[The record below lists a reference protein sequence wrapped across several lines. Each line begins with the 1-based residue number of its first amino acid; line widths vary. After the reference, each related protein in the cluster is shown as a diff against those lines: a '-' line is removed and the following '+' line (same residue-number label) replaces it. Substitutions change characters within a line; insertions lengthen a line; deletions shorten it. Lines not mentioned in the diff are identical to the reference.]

1 MITAPQLEQSLLLFV
16 RDKLAAPGIAT
27 SINRDTRLFEDRVV
41 DSLKIL
47 ELIAFV
53 QSQIGRKIPDSQIVL
68 ANFRSIAT
76 ISRVFT
82 GVDSIAERR
91 SSSRRGARR
100 AQSPNSTVDQLLARR
115 ELELTSEGSLR
126 MHGAVAA
133 LRDVF
138 DKTVSEWAIDLG
150 ATELRFPDEIAL
162 SVLDRA
168 GFLSAFPQKLVRTKD
183 AARSPAVCYHH
194 YPTLAGS
201 VVPHSGGIVTAIGR
215 CYRNEF
221 DPSSTDPAE
230 RLREFTMREIITV
243 GNDELVEKVRRNLM
257 QRVETWVKELGLDGF
272 IETATDPFFTDESRG
287 RRLMQQ
293 MLPLKYELRL
303 RVDRVGRTI
312 AAASFNNHHDHFGEA
327 FGIRLAS
334 GDTASSGC
342 VAFGWE
348 RWVIAFVNQHG
359 PDERNWPVPVRNDVA
374 ASA

>member
-1 MITAPQLEQSLLLFV
+1 MTTSLRLEQDLLRFV

-27 SINRDTRLFEDRVV
+27 SITPDTRLFEDRVV

-47 ELIAFV
+47 ELIAFI
-53 QSQIGRKIPDSQIVL
+53 QSAIGRKIPDSQIVL

-82 GVDSIAERR
+82 GVESIAVRR
-91 SSSRRGARR
+91 PSRRVARTG
-100 AQSPNSTVDQLLARR
+100 QSTRTAVDQLLARH
-115 ELELTSEGSLR
+115 ELELTSDGALR
-126 MHGAVAA
+126 MHDAVAA
-133 LRDVF
+133 LRDVL
-138 DKTVSEWAIDLG
+138 DDTVCGWASELG
-150 ATELRFPDEIAL
+150 ATELHFPDEIPL

-168 GFLSAFPQKLVRTKD
+168 GFLSAFPQKLVRTDD

-201 VVPHSGGIVTAIGR
+201 VVDRAGAIVTAFGR
-215 CYRNEF
+215 CCRNEF
-221 DPSSTDPAE
+221 DVNSTQPEE
-230 RLREFTMREIITV
+230 RLREFTMREIIAV
-243 GNDELVEKVRRNLM
+243 GDNELVEKVRRNLM
-257 QRVETWVKELGLDGF
+257 DRVELWIKRLGLDGF

-293 MLPLKYELRL
+293 VLPLKYELRL
-303 RVDRVGRTI
+303 RIDRVGRTI
-312 AAASFNNHHDHFGEA
+312 AAASFNNHHHHFGDA
-327 FGIRLAS
+327 FGIRLSS

-359 PDERNWPVPVRNDVA
+359 PDERNWPLSLRKDVA